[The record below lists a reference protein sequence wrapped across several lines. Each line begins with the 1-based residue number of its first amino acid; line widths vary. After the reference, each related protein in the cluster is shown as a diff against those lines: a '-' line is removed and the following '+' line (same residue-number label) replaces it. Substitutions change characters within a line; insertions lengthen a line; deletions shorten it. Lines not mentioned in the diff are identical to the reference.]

1 MRVPIIR
8 LEMVVDGY
16 TEYLREQLSTSGK
29 AAEWIWKNIVRNSNR
44 EHIIVVGCDAG
55 SCATYIDEVGR
66 GSVYCCP
73 GTIPEIFKAAIIS
86 NATRILLF
94 HNHPG
99 GRLQPSQMDKEF
111 TKNVRKAGE
120 LLEIELSDHII
131 IGRDGAY
138 YSFMEA
144 NILMMTLTLMKTGHD
159 GVL

>member
-144 NILMMTLTLMKTGHD
+144 NILDDDPDTD
-159 GVL
+159 ENRS

>member
-1 MRVPIIR
+1 MSDNRMDNNRVNVTGKIC
-8 LEMVVDGY
+8 
-16 TEYLREQLSTSGK
+16 SGFRYSHQIFG
-29 AAEWIWKNIVRNSNR
+29 EGFYV
-44 EHIIVVGCDAG
+44 HIIVVGCDAG

-99 GRLQPSQMDKEF
+99 GSLQPSQMDKEF

-144 NILMMTLTLMKTGHD
+144 NILDDDPDTD
-159 GVL
+159 ENRS

>member
-1 MRVPIIR
+1 MKVPIIR

-55 SCATYIDEVGR
+55 NCATYIDEVGR
-66 GSVYCCP
+66 GSAYCCP

-86 NATRILLF
+86 NATHILLF

-99 GRLQPSQMDKEF
+99 GSLQPSQMDKEF

-144 NILMMTLTLMKTGHD
+144 NILDDDPDTD
-159 GVL
+159 ENRS